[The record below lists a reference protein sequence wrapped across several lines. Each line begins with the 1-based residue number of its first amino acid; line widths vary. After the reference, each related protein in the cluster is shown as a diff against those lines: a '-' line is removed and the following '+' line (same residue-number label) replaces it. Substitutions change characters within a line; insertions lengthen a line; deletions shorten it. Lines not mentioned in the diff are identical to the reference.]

1 MTIALKCTVFEL
13 GAWDR
18 RTDGRT
24 AVSLNARTLV
34 AVDERNMIVVNVVCQ
49 YRPADR
55 TGEDLDMIYAHLK
68 DLKAF
73 EKFHPL
79 LLQQICY
86 YSFYEDLEQGVIRK
100 YRMRGNPL
108 RC

>member
-1 MTIALKCTVFEL
+1 MSMMMTMNV
-13 GAWDR
+13 GM
-18 RTDGRT
+18 
-24 AVSLNARTLV
+24 SL
-34 AVDERNMIVVNVVCQ
+34 C
-49 YRPADR
+49 RPADR

-100 YRMRGNPL
+100 PIHLVLVIIATLYLPH
-108 RC
+108 

>member
-1 MTIALKCTVFEL
+1 MSMMMTMNVGI
-13 GAWDR
+13 
-18 RTDGRT
+18 
-24 AVSLNARTLV
+24 SL
-34 AVDERNMIVVNVVCQ
+34 C
-49 YRPADR
+49 RPADR

-100 YRMRGNPL
+100 SIHLVLVIIATLYLPH
-108 RC
+108 

>member
-1 MTIALKCTVFEL
+1 MKSYIGLYRPV
-13 GAWDR
+13 
-18 RTDGRT
+18 
-24 AVSLNARTLV
+24 
-34 AVDERNMIVVNVVCQ
+34 

-55 TGEDLDMIYAHLK
+55 TGEDLDMIYTHLK

-86 YSFYEDLEQGVIRK
+86 YSFYEDLEQGVIRT
-100 YRMRGNPL
+100 YVLSVLLGSTL
-108 RC
+108 DQAL